1 MVDLYLYDRFF
12 GYKDSY
18 YHYCIYANKI
28 LLFKKSDYKYFI
40 RYNDVYDIKIRPLQ
54 LKIDNFYS
62 EIRKNANNNLIVY
75 IYSDD

>member
-1 MVDLYLYDRFF
+1 MQ
-12 GYKDSY
+12 
-18 YHYCIYANKI
+18 
-28 LLFKKSDYKYFI
+28 KSDYKYFI

-54 LKIDNFYS
+54 LKIDIFYS